1 MPTSHC
7 LGAVSA
13 KHEVDNVASCCYV
26 GGQGGPTT
34 LFHQGRSITIHDG
47 QMIIAFN
54 VECNKLK
61 RYDKSFI
68 NSYCLCLEYVAG
80 VVTRVVGRWYNT
92 CEKGCLLRQT
102 KIHLSATP
110 TLIATTSRWTKR
122 ILKLPERD
130 SGAWVDDTGQVEPSW
145 TWAGAYSA
153 ILLRISCFSSS
164 FGWWGLTTWTVAA
177 AAMVSRYG
185 LIGAYFAFQVCAL
198 AAREGQATLW
208 DQGGI

>member
-26 GGQGGPTT
+26 GGQGSPTT

-92 CEKGCLLRQT
+92 CEKGCLLPQT
-102 KIHLSATP
+102 KIISLLHPPSSPQPPAGQSESSSCQRGSPVLGSMIQVRLSQVGP
-110 TLIATTSRWTKR
+110 GQGHILLYFSLDILLFIIIRMMR
-122 ILKLPERD
+122 INYLD
-130 SGAWVDDTGQVEPSW
+130 SGRSSNGQHLWLDRGIFGLPGWCIGCQGRPSY
-145 TWAGAYSA
+145 T
-153 ILLRISCFSSS
+153 LR
-164 FGWWGLTTWTVAA
+164 
-177 AAMVSRYG
+177 
-185 LIGAYFAFQVCAL
+185 
-198 AAREGQATLW
+198 
-208 DQGGI
+208 